1 MEPRWEDENPSQNR
15 KRLIAGLRSGGTGH
29 WLLANQKGF
38 GISWMSGHEDLS
50 RPPFLT
56 AACPV

>member
-1 MEPRWEDENPSQNR
+1 MEPLWEDQNPSQTG

-29 WLLANQKGF
+29 WLPANQKGF
-38 GISWMSGHEDLS
+38 GISWMSREALS
-50 RPPFLT
+50 GSSFLT